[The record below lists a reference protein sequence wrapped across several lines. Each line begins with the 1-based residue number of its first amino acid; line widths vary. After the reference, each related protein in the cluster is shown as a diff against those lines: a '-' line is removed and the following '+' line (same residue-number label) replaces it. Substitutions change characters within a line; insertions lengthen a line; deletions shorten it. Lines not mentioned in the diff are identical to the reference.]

1 MASFATCTVIARLEE
16 ATLGLPGMQ
25 VEAAVAPQFW
35 SRPKMVGAS
44 DVQDALVMRD
54 PPAGPA
60 SSSSVYYVL
69 LFFSHLS
76 LSLSLPAARS
86 PSLVVFPPRL
96 PASCFISS
104 LSVPCPSFCS
114 PLPLLSVYNMFSPS
128 LPPSC
133 VSCEI
138 HALLYCVCSIASP
151 FASAALAL
159 GDEEEKRKGEVGR
172 GALDS
177 RSTRFTRNS
186 NSQKPA
192 RRDWCPV
199 PLIFGVI
206 KLVLLSLCTL
216 ARHTAA
222 VAAATIAATPL
233 HEHVHLDT

>member
-1 MASFATCTVIARLEE
+1 MASFATCTVLARLAE

-128 LPPSC
+128 LPLACHVKSMP
-133 VSCEI
+133 
-138 HALLYCVCSIASP
+138 CSIAS
-151 FASAALAL
+151 ALL
-159 GDEEEKRKGEVGR
+159 RLLLLLRLLRWETRKRRERVKWEGGPWIH
-172 GALDS
+172 AQLDS
-177 RSTRFTRNS
+177 RATRTLR
-186 NSQKPA
+186 SQH
-192 RRDWCPV
+192 V
-199 PLIFGVI
+199 ETGV
-206 KLVLLSLCTL
+206 LF
-216 ARHTAA
+216 R
-222 VAAATIAATPL
+222 
-233 HEHVHLDT
+233 